1 MSTVDEIVVAA
12 SRLDPAEFLQ
22 LRQKLDDLEKQLW
35 EAERVKTAEEME
47 RANITDETIDQL
59 VMRRRY
65 EGRR

>member
-12 SRLDPAEFLQ
+12 SRLDPAQFLQ
-22 LRQKLDDLEKQLW
+22 LRQKLDGLEKQLW
-35 EAERVKTAEEME
+35 EAEREKTAEEME

-59 VMRRRY
+59 VMRRRH

>member
-12 SRLDPAEFLQ
+12 SRLDAAAFVQ
-22 LRQKLDDLEKQLW
+22 LRQLLDDLEKQLW
-35 EAERVKTAEEME
+35 EAERAKTAEEME
-47 RANITDETIDQL
+47 RVNLTDEAIDQL